1 MSSGNWMRYLKK
13 IKPYTI
19 KKGIRYLKHY
29 GPKEFWVRLCERME
43 PEEVPYGPW
52 FENHKPSEKELEGQR
67 RKQWKKQPLIS
78 VVVPAYKTSAK
89 FLREMIE
96 SLEVQTYTNWE
107 LCIANASPED
117 AAMSEVLR
125 EYTSKD
131 ARVKVENLKENLGI
145 AENTNA
151 AMEMAVGEFTGLL
164 DHDDLLAPQA
174 LYRIVEALN
183 QSSEEPDVFY
193 SDEDKVTTDLSEH
206 FQPHFKPDFNVD
218 LLRSNNY
225 ICHLFVVKRL
235 IVEEIGGFRN
245 DFDGA
250 QDYDL
255 ILRCI
260 EKAEGIY
267 HIPKILYHWRVHQS
281 STAENP
287 ESKLYAYDAGKR
299 AIEEHLKRVDRPGKV
314 RELYYRGFYHVTYKV
329 KEKTGVTVCFVG
341 NNKTD
346 VKKCM
351 KSIKKTAG
359 KVKCQFIAVKS
370 IKEIKEEQIRYEYV
384 LFVDSSIRMIS
395 KNWMR
400 EMIGICQ
407 FPENGVVG
415 IQLIN
420 KKNQTIYHN
429 GFLKGQKGY
438 AFQGQ
443 PVEAVGYFHRDEL
456 TQCVDG
462 VTDKFMMMKTEQ
474 LSTEL
479 LRKSGKDIIVEKA
492 IGNFVVDPQIKAYFN
507 I

>member
-1 MSSGNWMRYLKK
+1 MSKIDTLKRYYYYYGMKMLLLKLFRNHSAENFDYDLWLKK
-13 IKPYTI
+13 NTI
-19 KKGIRYLKHY
+19 T
-29 GPKEFWVRLCERME
+29 EA
-43 PEEVPYGPW
+43 
-52 FENHKPSEKELEGQR
+52 ELE
-67 RKQWKKQPLIS
+67 KQKKYEFTYNPKIS
-78 VVVPAYKTSAK
+78 IIVPTYETPEI

-96 SLEVQTYTNWE
+96 SVQRQTYSNWE
-107 LCIANASPED
+107 LCIADGSVSDQVMQVIQAYAQAD
-117 AAMSEVLR
+117 KR
-125 EYTSKD
+125 II
-131 ARVKVENLKENLGI
+131 VKKLTKNKGI
-145 AENTNA
+145 ADNTNA
-151 AMEMAVGEFTGLL
+151 AIAIASGEYIALL
-164 DHDDLLAPQA
+164 DHDDLLAPDA
-174 LYRIVEALN
+174 LFEVVRCVNDNEKA
-183 QSSEEPDVFY
+183 DVIY
-193 SDEDKVTTDLSEH
+193 SDEDKITADSARRFE
-206 FQPHFKPDFNVD
+206 PHFKTDFNIE

-370 IKEIKEEQIRYEYV
+370 IKEVKEEQIRYEYV

-507 I
+507 IKKVWR